1 MTVYGLRREEKNGM
15 RYKKVWVDADLL
27 NKIYFN

>member
-1 MTVYGLRREEKNGM
+1 MTVYGLRRVEKNGM
-15 RYKKVWVDADLL
+15 RCKKVWVDVALL